1 MVSSSRAA
9 FMEDAPTNDVFAGKA
24 TPPSLRVQ
32 QDGGVLSLFLEG
44 DWIWRQPQ
52 PALLPLHQALARPVT
67 EVCCHAEGVGRW
79 DSTLLALLL
88 RLRRQC
94 QELQIPFR
102 AESLPPDLKQLLAN
116 VPDTQPPAAPA
127 VARVTLV
134 EELGLSALSSF
145 KSVYDALYFTGECA
159 QALVRACVVPKAVR
173 WPECRLLMQECGPAS
188 LGIVGLISF
197 LTGCILAWQGAL
209 QLRQFG
215 AEIYVA
221 DLVGVALVREMGP
234 IMVAIVLA
242 GRIGAAFAAHLA
254 CMEVSEEVD
263 ALRTW
268 GFSPIQFLVLPRLV
282 ALTCMMPL
290 LVLYADLL
298 GILGGLVIGVGFLE
312 LPKSAFIHE
321 TWEALRLGDFRVG
334 LLKSLV
340 FGAGVAA
347 IGCATGLASEK
358 SAAGVGTATT
368 SAVVKSILFIIVVD
382 AIFGACS
389 RG

>member
-1 MVSSSRAA
+1 
-9 FMEDAPTNDVFAGKA
+9 
-24 TPPSLRVQ
+24 
-32 QDGGVLSLFLEG
+32 LE
-44 DWIWRQPQ
+44 
-52 PALLPLHQALARPVT
+52 
-67 EVCCHAEGVGRW
+67 
-79 DSTLLALLL
+79 
-88 RLRRQC
+88 
-94 QELQIPFR
+94 
-102 AESLPPDLKQLLAN
+102 N
-116 VPDTQPPAAPA
+116 VPEIHWPQEPPPEPA
-127 VARVTLV
+127 GLFRSAG
-134 EELGLSALSSF
+134 LGAV
-145 KSVYDALYFTGECA
+145 KVIEGAYRALYFSGECA
-159 QALVRACVVPKAVR
+159 QALAKVCRHPKALR
-173 WPECRLLMQECGPAS
+173 WPQCRMVMQECGPAS

-254 CMEVSEEVD
+254 TMETSEEVD

-268 GFSPIQFLVLPRLV
+268 GFSPVQFLVLPRLV

-298 GILGGLVIGVGFLE
+298 GIAGGMAVGVGVLG
-312 LPKSAFIHE
+312 LAQSAFLSE
-321 TWEALRLGDFRVG
+321 TWKALHLADLQVG
-334 LLKSLV
+334 LLKSVV
-340 FGAGVAA
+340 FAAGVAG
-347 IGCATGLASEK
+347 IGCATGLKAER
-358 SAAGVGTATT
+358 SAEGVGTATT

-389 RG
+389 RP

>member
-1 MVSSSRAA
+1 
-9 FMEDAPTNDVFAGKA
+9 MEDVPMPGADAEITA
-24 TPPSLRVQ
+24 PPSLRVQ
-32 QDGGVLSLFLEG
+32 QERGCLSVFFQG
-44 DWIWRQPQ
+44 DWTWRAPQ
-52 PALLPLHQALARPVT
+52 PALQEIEQALVKGVT
-67 EVCCHAEGVGRW
+67 ELSCRAEGVKQW
-79 DSTLLALLL
+79 DSSLLALLL

-94 QELQIPFR
+94 ERSRISFR
-102 AESLPPDLKQLLAN
+102 AETLPPHLKRLLDN
-116 VPDTQPPAAPA
+116 VPPTNWPEQTPAAH
-127 VARVTLV
+127 T
-134 EELGLSALSSF
+134 GLFTNAGLKTVGFIDGAYHS
-145 KSVYDALYFTGECA
+145 LYFTGECA
-159 QALVRACVVPKAVR
+159 QALANVCRFPKALR
-173 WPECRLLMQECGPAS
+173 WPECRMVMQECGPAS

-242 GRIGAAFAAHLA
+242 GRIGASFAAHLA
-254 CMEVSEEVD
+254 CMEASEEVD

-268 GFSPIQFLVLPRLV
+268 GFSPVQFLVLPRLI

-298 GILGGLVIGVGFLE
+298 GIAGGLAVGVGVLD
-312 LPKSAFIHE
+312 LAGSAFLAEI
-321 TWEALRLGDFRVG
+321 WQALHIADLQVG

-340 FGAGVAA
+340 FAVGVAG
-347 IGCATGLASEK
+347 IGCATGLRAER
-358 SAAGVGTATT
+358 SADGVGVATT
-368 SAVVKSILFIIVVD
+368 SSVVKSILFIIVVD

-389 RG
+389 HP

>member
-1 MVSSSRAA
+1 MDDVPIPSA
-9 FMEDAPTNDVFAGKA
+9 DAEITA
-24 TPPSLRVQ
+24 PPSLRLEQ
-32 QDGGVLSLFLEG
+32 EKGCLSVFFLG
-44 DWIWRQPQ
+44 DWTWRAPQ
-52 PALLPLHQALARPVT
+52 PALAALEQALAKGPK
-67 EVCCHAEGVGRW
+67 EVFCHAEGVKQW
-79 DSTLLALLL
+79 DSSLLALLL

-94 QELQIPFR
+94 EEARIPFR
-102 AESLPPDLKQLLAN
+102 AETLPPHLKRLLDN
-116 VPDTQPPAAPA
+116 VPSVKWPAQPALEHAGLFKNA
-127 VARVTLV
+127 GLRAIGFFGGAYRV
-134 EELGLSALSSF
+134 
-145 KSVYDALYFTGECA
+145 LYFTGECT
-159 QALVRACVVPKAVR
+159 QALANVCRFPKALR
-173 WPECRLLMQECGPAS
+173 WPECRMVMQECGPAS

-242 GRIGAAFAAHLA
+242 GRIGASFAAHLA
-254 CMEVSEEVD
+254 CMEGSEEVD

-268 GFSPIQFLVLPRLV
+268 GFSPVQFLVLPRVV

-298 GILGGLVIGVGFLE
+298 GIVGGLVVGAGALG
-312 LPKSAFIHE
+312 LARSAFLVE
-321 TWEALRLGDFRVG
+321 TWHALHIADLQVG

-340 FGAGVAA
+340 FAAGVAG
-347 IGCATGLASEK
+347 IGCATGLKAER
-358 SAAGVGTATT
+358 SADGVGVATT

-389 RG
+389 RP

>member
-1 MVSSSRAA
+1 LVA
-9 FMEDAPTNDVFAGKA
+9 
-24 TPPSLRVQ
+24 
-32 QDGGVLSLFLEG
+32 LE
-44 DWIWRQPQ
+44 
-52 PALLPLHQALARPVT
+52 QALAKGAT
-67 EVCCHAEGVGRW
+67 EVCCRAEGVKQW
-79 DSTLLALLL
+79 DSSLLALLL

-94 QELQIPFR
+94 EETRIPFHVDTLPQHLKR
-102 AESLPPDLKQLLAN
+102 LLEEVPQIKPPRPPSAEQG
-116 VPDTQPPAAPA
+116 
-127 VARVTLV
+127 
-134 EELGLSALSSF
+134 GLF
-145 KSVYDALYFTGECA
+145 KSAGLKAIGLFGGAYRALYFTGECA
-159 QALVRACVVPKAVR
+159 QALAKACRMPKVLR
-173 WPECRLLMQECGPAS
+173 WPECRMVMQECGPAS

-242 GRIGAAFAAHLA
+242 GRIGASFAAHLA
-254 CMEVSEEVD
+254 SMEASEEVD

-268 GFSPIQFLVLPRLV
+268 GFSPVQFLVLPRLM

-298 GILGGLVIGVGFLE
+298 GILGGLTVSVTVLGVAR
-312 LPKSAFIHE
+312 SAFLSE
-321 TWEALRLGDFRVG
+321 TWQALHLSDLQVG

-340 FGAGVAA
+340 FAVGVAG
-347 IGCATGLASEK
+347 IGCATGLKAER
-358 SAAGVGTATT
+358 SADGVGVATT
-368 SAVVKSILFIIVVD
+368 SSVVKSILYIIVVD

-389 RG
+389 HA

>member
-1 MVSSSRAA
+1 LV
-9 FMEDAPTNDVFAGKA
+9 T
-24 TPPSLRVQ
+24 
-32 QDGGVLSLFLEG
+32 LE
-44 DWIWRQPQ
+44 
-52 PALLPLHQALARPVT
+52 QALAQGVS
-67 EVCCHAEGVGRW
+67 EVCCHAEGLKQW
-79 DSTLLALLL
+79 DSSLLALLL
-88 RLRRQC
+88 RVRRRC
-94 QELQIPFR
+94 EEGRIAFR
-102 AESLPPDLKQLLAN
+102 AETLPPQLKRLLEN
-116 VPDTQPPAAPA
+116 VPRNQWPQEPPPEPGGLFRNAG
-127 VARVTLV
+127 
-134 EELGLSALSSF
+134 LGAMNITEGA
-145 KSVYDALYFTGECA
+145 YRALYFTGECA
-159 QALVRACVVPKAVR
+159 QALAKVCRQPKALR
-173 WPECRLLMQECGPAS
+173 WPQCRMVMQECGPAS

-254 CMEVSEEVD
+254 TMETSEEVD

-268 GFSPIQFLVLPRLV
+268 GFSPVQFLVVPRLV

-298 GILGGLVIGVGFLE
+298 GIAGGLAVGVGVLGIAQTAFL
-312 LPKSAFIHE
+312 AE
-321 TWEALRLGDFRVG
+321 TWQALHMADLRVG

-340 FGAGVAA
+340 FAAGVAS
-347 IGCATGLASEK
+347 IGCATGLRAER
-358 SAAGVGTATT
+358 SAEGVGTATT

-389 RG
+389 RP